1 LIVYFDTS
9 SFVKLYVDEEGS
21 AACRELMASAELAA
35 SSWLLFVEMRGALA
49 RMYRDSRIDATYHQG
64 ALARFSD
71 DWSSAVRIPVT
82 ESILRTAAEVAERHL
97 LKALDAIHL
106 ASALTLS
113 RREDVVLSAWDRPL
127 LDAAAAEGIRVG
139 PVQ

>member
-1 LIVYFDTS
+1 MIVYFDTS

-21 AACRELMASAELAA
+21 AASRELMASSELAA

-49 RMYRDSRIDATYHQG
+49 RMYRDSRIDTTYHQG
-64 ALARFSD
+64 ALARFGD

-82 ESILRTAAEVAERHL
+82 ESILRTAAEMAERHL

-127 LDAAAAEGIRVG
+127 LDAAMAEGIRVI